1 MRKIKKRINPRKLSN
16 PYGYQKR
23 ININANFK
31 DEANEILNGIPY
43 EIINTSHNGDVYYFE
58 INFPTE
64 VLNVLLSKGK
74 YLLKIN
80 REITEEEQN
89 ELRFLSSK
97 DLLPKIYFVNDRII
111 IQKFVEGVDLRKLY
125 LTRQITPALKEYVY
139 RGVLDEYKKWKLLPH
154 GDIKFSNILLTTKGK
169 LYLIDPLLGFD
180 QTKNQK
186 QRRDLNFLEDF
197 HGWHEG
203 NPNWSPSTEW
213 FFA

>member
-1 MRKIKKRINPRKLSN
+1 MKKLKN

-23 ININANFK
+23 ININAYFK
-31 DEANEILNGIPY
+31 NEADEVLKGVPY
-43 EIINTSHNGDVYYFE
+43 ELINTSHNGDVYYFE
-58 INFPTE
+58 INFSTE
-64 VLNVLLSKGK
+64 VLNVLLTKGK

-125 LTRQITPALKEYVY
+125 LTLQITPALKKYIY
-139 RGVLDEYKKWKLLPH
+139 KGVLDEYKKWQLISH

-169 LYLIDPLLGFD
+169 IYLIDPLLGFYR
-180 QTKNQK
+180 TKNEK
-186 QRRDLNFLEDF
+186 QRRDLQFLENFD
-197 HGWHEG
+197 GWYEG
-203 NPNWSPSTEW
+203 KPNWRPSTEW